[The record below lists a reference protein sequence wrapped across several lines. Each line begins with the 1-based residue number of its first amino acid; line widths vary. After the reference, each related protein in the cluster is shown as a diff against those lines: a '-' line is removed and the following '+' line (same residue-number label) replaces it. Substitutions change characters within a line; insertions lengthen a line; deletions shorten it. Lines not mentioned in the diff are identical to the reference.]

1 LTPAGAFGFNAAR
14 DPAGSA
20 ALNAPLFRG
29 LMERMQDDRRRVVL
43 DLGPA
48 RPETVALLGRYRCRL
63 DIADLADGLET
74 LNSATEP
81 EAMRAALDAAL
92 PRRRAEPTDVVL
104 CWDLLNYLERPA
116 IRGLMAEILGRLAP
130 GALVHA
136 LIAYSTPRM
145 PMRPARI
152 VPAEDHR
159 LWVVPAGADER
170 AAPRYSPDDLARCMP
185 GYIVERAM
193 LLKNGMQEFLFRH

>member
-1 LTPAGAFGFNAAR
+1 MTPAGAFGFNAAR

-29 LMERMQDDRRRVVL
+29 LMEGMQDDRRRVVL

-63 DIADLADGLET
+63 DIADLADGLDT
-74 LNSATEP
+74 LNAATDP
-81 EAMRAALDAAL
+81 EAMRAALGASL
-92 PRRRAEPTDVVL
+92 PRPRAEPTDVVL
-104 CWDLLNYLERPA
+104 CWDLLNYLERPTLRA
-116 IRGLMAEILGRLAP
+116 LMAEILGRLAP

-136 LIAYSTPRM
+136 LIAYATPRM
-145 PMRPARI
+145 PARPARI
-152 VPAEDHR
+152 FPAEDHR
-159 LWVVPAGADER
+159 LEVIAVTSDEK
-170 AAPRYSPDDLARCMP
+170 AAPRYSPDALARCMP
-185 GYIVERAM
+185 GYVVERAM

>member
-1 LTPAGAFGFNAAR
+1 MTPARAFGIGPAS
-14 DPAGSA
+14 DPAGRA
-20 ALNAPLFRG
+20 ALNAPLFRN
-29 LMERMQDDRRRVVL
+29 LMEEMQDDRRRVVL

-63 DIADLADGLET
+63 DIADLADGLDA
-74 LNSATEP
+74 LNGATEP
-81 EAMRAALDAAL
+81 EAMRAALSASL
-92 PRRRAEPTDVVL
+92 PRPRAEATSVVL

-116 IRGLMAEILGRLAP
+116 LRAVMGEILGRLGP
-130 GALVHA
+130 GALAHA

-145 PMRPARI
+145 PVRPARI
-152 VPAEDHR
+152 VPIEDHR
-159 LWVVPAGADER
+159 LWVVPATGEEK
-170 AAPRYSPDDLARCMP
+170 AAPRYSPDELARCMP